1 LSKKFHFK
9 GFYVMALTAKQVHD
23 LHDKMLHKR
32 LYIIFSE
39 PTDKTGDR
47 AKVFPKHIAYQL
59 EIERKGIL
67 FAAGPFVDAKG
78 KPQGPGMIVIRAK
91 SMAEAKR
98 VAEADP
104 FHKLGYRTFRLQAW
118 EVNEGGFNINV
129 KFSTGTYTLE

>member
-1 LSKKFHFK
+1 
-9 GFYVMALTAKQVHD
+9 MALTPKQANE

-32 LYIIFSE
+32 LYVIFSE
-39 PTDKTGDR
+39 PTEKTGDR
-47 AKVFPKHIAYQL
+47 RKVFPKHIAYQL

-67 FAAGPFVDAKG
+67 FAAGPFVNSKG

-104 FHKLGYRTFRLQAW
+104 FHKLGFRKFRIQAW
-118 EVNEGGFNINV
+118 EINEGGFNINV
-129 KFSTGTYTLE
+129 KFSTGTYTIE